1 MYESKE
7 SCDLDCVI
15 FCYFLIWEG
24 TFDNNQTCFNPVGVS
39 TSAGRMGQRN
49 TRLESKPKPE
59 SNPDYQ
65 TYGREG
71 DVDYAVDQ
79 NFDLYQPSDYDEMY
93 DTSRENSCKVR
104 LFCIIMYFTEN
115 CEIRS

>member
-24 TFDNNQTCFNPVGVS
+24 TLIIIRRAFGFTSVGVS

-49 TRLESKPKPE
+49 TRLESKLKPE

-65 TYGREG
+65 TYGREE

-93 DTSRENSCKVR
+93 DTTSDKSNKVG
-104 LFCIIMYFTEN
+104 LVGHYWKKIL
-115 CEIRS
+115 

>member
-1 MYESKE
+1 M
-7 SCDLDCVI
+7 I
-15 FCYFLIWEG
+15 IIRRA
-24 TFDNNQTCFNPVGVS
+24 VGFHPLSVS
-39 TSAGRMGQRN
+39 TSVGRMGQRN
-49 TRLESKPKPE
+49 TRLESKLKPE

-93 DTSRENSCKVR
+93 DTTSDRSNKVR
-104 LFCIIMYFTEN
+104 LTAPYLTNSETKYDFVVKI
-115 CEIRS
+115 